1 MLVQDLTVAGAPDP
15 VQKTAVQSWRT
26 ALIPSSVAFQDMP
39 YTAQYQSSGI
49 MYVPTSGYPIST
61 LSANGRHYIHGLMSD
76 AILASIFQQTIYYF
90 YRLTG
95 TNQN

>member
-49 MYVPTSGYPIST
+49 MCLLLVTQFQ
-61 LSANGRHYIHGLMSD
+61 HYLQMVD
-76 AILASIFQQTIYYF
+76 TY
-90 YRLTG
+90 TW
-95 TNQN
+95 TDE